1 MDFKTIALVL
11 AICTTL
17 MELFPFSNA
26 AVCKHCNTSN
36 NECFVDTFGITYCN
50 GVLVSYPEQLELTKY
65 YVDTRCCAIGEG
77 AFSENDF
84 LQDVFIPD
92 GVIVI
97 GDNAFEGCSRL
108 STVHLPDSLLI
119 IGSNAFTLCTLLEDI
134 DLPLNLHSIGWQ
146 AFCDTWSLKEVA
158 FPETLRFV
166 GDEAFAYS
174 GVKEVFV
181 HSVYIQCGYDV
192 FTPDSLKAGD
202 NLMLHFREDVFSEEI
217 GDVSAWIEEIQQV
230 DGITVIFDI
239 PAN

>member
-1 MDFKTIALVL
+1 M
-11 AICTTL
+11 
-17 MELFPFSNA
+17 
-26 AVCKHCNTSN
+26 
-36 NECFVDTFGITYCN
+36 
-50 GVLVSYPEQLELTKY
+50 
-65 YVDTRCCAIGEG
+65 
-77 AFSENDF
+77 
-84 LQDVFIPD
+84 
-92 GVIVI
+92 
-97 GDNAFEGCSRL
+97 
-108 STVHLPDSLLI
+108 HLPDSLLI

-181 HSVYIQCGYDV
+181 HSMYIQCGYDV
-192 FTPDSLKAGD
+192 FTPDSLEAGD

>member
-1 MDFKTIALVL
+1 MHFKTIALVL

-181 HSVYIQCGYDV
+181 HSI
-192 FTPDSLKAGD
+192 
-202 NLMLHFREDVFSEEI
+202 
-217 GDVSAWIEEIQQV
+217 
-230 DGITVIFDI
+230 
-239 PAN
+239 

>member
-1 MDFKTIALVL
+1 M
-11 AICTTL
+11 
-17 MELFPFSNA
+17 
-26 AVCKHCNTSN
+26 
-36 NECFVDTFGITYCN
+36 
-50 GVLVSYPEQLELTKY
+50 
-65 YVDTRCCAIGEG
+65 
-77 AFSENDF
+77 
-84 LQDVFIPD
+84 
-92 GVIVI
+92 
-97 GDNAFEGCSRL
+97 
-108 STVHLPDSLLI
+108 
-119 IGSNAFTLCTLLEDI
+119 
-134 DLPLNLHSIGWQ
+134 NLHSIGWQ